1 MLSTAVDGEDC
12 RYCSVVSKAVGED
25 PIGTAIAADQWVFIE
40 VSRPWTKA
48 LWQDQSHLSS
58 LLPLFDQIQRRPRLW
73 LQLRIGA
80 IAPDADY
87 SRPGY
92 THVLYYQRPSRS
104 FAQFDALAYC
114 VPTEQVTSLVKALV
128 LEPKQLAP
136 FNPYLQPS
144 PTRDIF
150 VCTHTHYDVAC
161 GRFGTPLYKQL
172 RKEYGGAGEQE
183 RQKAEGSRAL
193 PVRSRQKAEGEVK
206 GSRFQ
211 VPGSGFQVSGTGSQN
226 SGSRTQPQSE
236 TLPPTPYPLHPTPT
250 LQDPL
255 PIPPSP
261 HPPSYSPTHSPSYPP
276 THPPSLPPLRVW
288 QTSHFGGHNF
298 APTLVDFPSGHFW
311 GHLESDVLDALV
323 YQRGD
328 VTRLRPYYRG
338 WAGCDRWAQIAE
350 RDIWMQEGWPW
361 LGYTK
366 TAWVVAK
373 DSGRWFHRWLRW
385 GLRWIPTIRAQVLLK
400 KLEQKLT
407 WAQVRIRYSSPDGV
421 RSSTYEARV
430 EVSHI
435 VMSQM
440 KSGREQPTY
449 PVKQYRVTNL
459 RKLED
464 STDNWRVF

>member
-1 MLSTAVDGEDC
+1 MNMLSTAVDGEDC

-104 FAQFDALAYC
+104 FAQFDAPFAYC

-172 RKEYGGAGEQE
+172 RKEYGGSGGSRKGR
-183 RQKAEGSRAL
+183 RQKAVGGL
-193 PVRSRQKAEGEVK
+193 PVPPPPPVAGQKAEGEVK
-206 GSRFQ
+206 GSKGFQ
-211 VPGSGFQVSGTGSQN
+211 VPGSGFSGFRVLGL
-226 SGSRTQPQSE
+226 RTRVPGPNPQSE
-236 TLPPTPYPLHPTPT
+236 KKKNPTPYPLPPTP
-250 LQDPL
+250 LHPL
-255 PIPPSP
+255 SKTHSPSP
-261 HPPSYSPTHSPSYPP
+261 HPPSPLLLLLPIPPSYPP
-276 THPPSLPPLRVW
+276 THPPLSATPPRLGKPP
-288 QTSHFGGHNF
+288 TSAATTS
-298 APTLVDFPSGHFW
+298 APTVSGLSIGSLLRAIW
-311 GHLESDVLDALV
+311 NQDVLDALV
-323 YQRGD
+323 YQRG
-328 VTRLRPYYRG
+328 
-338 WAGCDRWAQIAE
+338 
-350 RDIWMQEGWPW
+350 
-361 LGYTK
+361 
-366 TAWVVAK
+366 
-373 DSGRWFHRWLRW
+373 
-385 GLRWIPTIRAQVLLK
+385 
-400 KLEQKLT
+400 
-407 WAQVRIRYSSPDGV
+407 
-421 RSSTYEARV
+421 
-430 EVSHI
+430 
-435 VMSQM
+435 
-440 KSGREQPTY
+440 
-449 PVKQYRVTNL
+449 
-459 RKLED
+459 
-464 STDNWRVF
+464 